1 MNNMNIELL
10 EKDVCSKFQVLNID
24 NVSNN
29 QISFDVENNEVHSVL
44 SYLKSIGWIQLS
56 LLTCVDWIKDN
67 KFQLVYIIFNWEMPI
82 RIQVRTLISREDPIF
97 RTITTIYTGA
107 KYYERDVHEQFGV
120 VFEGNPESLKQLFL
134 EEWDDMPPLRKD
146 FDPKAYSDRK
156 YSKREYKANYETKK
170 DGDKQ

>member
-10 EKDVCSKFQVLNID
+10 EKDIRSRFQMKNVDVVSK
-24 NVSNN
+24 N
-29 QISFDVENNEVHSVL
+29 QISFDLENNDVHTAL
-44 SYLKSIGWIQLS
+44 SYLKSIGWVQLS
-56 LLTCVDWIKDN
+56 MLTCVDWLKDN
-67 KFQLVYIIFNWEMPI
+67 KFQLVYIIFNWENPI
-82 RIQVRTLISREDPIF
+82 RIQVRTLIDRENAKF
-97 RTITTIYTGA
+97 NTMTTIYPGA

-134 EEWDDMPPLRKD
+134 EDWDDMPPLRKD

-170 DGDKQ
+170 EGDK